1 MEPSAEMIGIVGPAL
16 AAGFMIILIHVPL
29 GIAVLRRGIIFID
42 LAIAQIAGLG
52 ALVMG
57 VAWEAPPWWAVQM
70 SALFS
75 AFTAALFFHQA
86 ERYAPQR
93 QEAVIGCGFVLS
105 ASTSILLLSGQ
116 PHGDEMLEKLL
127 SGQLLFANWGELLV
141 HTPVYLLIFT
151 LWFLRPRMRQGICFY
166 LLFSAA
172 ITSSVQLAG
181 VFVVFS
187 SLIAP
192 ALGASRFAK
201 TRLELSIAYG
211 VAITGLLSGFGAAL
225 WYDLPL
231 GPVLVCC
238 FMLAALAA
246 GIWPVRRV
254 SEAGG

>member
-1 MEPSAEMIGIVGPAL
+1 MIGIVGPAL
-16 AAGFMIILIHVPL
+16 AAGLMIILIHVPL

-42 LAIAQIAGLG
+42 LAIAQIAGFG

-57 VAWEAPPWWAVQM
+57 VMWETPPWWAVQM
-70 SALFS
+70 GALFS
-75 AFTAALFFHQA
+75 AFTAASFFHLV

-93 QEAVIGCGFVLS
+93 QEAVIGCGFVLA
-105 ASTSILLLSGQ
+105 ASTSILILSGQ
-116 PHGDEMLEKLL
+116 PHGDEALEKML
-127 SGQLLFANWGELLV
+127 SGQLLFASWEEILL
-141 HTPVYLLIFT
+141 HAPVYLLIFA
-151 LWFLRPRMRQGICFY
+151 LWFLRPRVRLGIWFY

-192 ALGASRFAK
+192 AIGAVRFAK
-201 TRLELSIAYG
+201 TRMELAAAYG
-211 VAITGLLSGFGAAL
+211 VALIGLLSGFGAAL
-225 WYDLPL
+225 WSDLPL

-238 FMLAALAA
+238 FMFAALAA
-246 GIWPVRRV
+246 GVWPVRRV